1 MPSYIIE
8 SLCAVTVDI
17 TFITFDITYIMQ
29 IYKLFLNFNVRWGRG
44 RGGHFYR
51 GGRWGQLIAGT
62 YCLPFIE
69 FLRCLSWRGKVTFLR
84 NGDFMKKLIVLGGL
98 KDPGQQCQVFNHINV
113 LAASQIKWYFSTS

>member
-44 RGGHFYR
+44 R
-51 GGRWGQLIAGT
+51 
-62 YCLPFIE
+62 
-69 FLRCLSWRGKVTFLR
+69 TFLSGWPVGPTHR
-84 NGDFMKKLIVLGGL
+84 WYLLPTFHR
-98 KDPGQQCQVFNHINV
+98 VFEM
-113 LAASQIKWYFSTS
+113 SQLEREGNFPQEW